1 MKYMLIV
8 LAVLLPVSA
17 GAEPRKSAVPKALA
31 ETSAPAPR
39 APGSGRN
46 PCSAFGPGFVQ
57 LEGSSTCVKLG
68 GSISVGAGVRR

>member
-1 MKYMLIV
+1 MKYILI
-8 LAVLLPVSA
+8 AFAILLPVSV
-17 GAEPRKSAVPKALA
+17 GAEPRKAVIPKALA

-39 APGSGRN
+39 PTGSGRN
-46 PCSAFGPGFVQ
+46 PCSTFGPGFVQ